1 MHTLS
6 AGMSGTARRR
16 RSSASDPLRKI
27 SLQISESLHEAVKAL
42 VRTGEV
48 ASTNVFVEEAIR
60 ARLRDRRKALIYAS
74 YEKAAR
80 DPAFMRD
87 MNADLEAFDVT
98 LSDGLAP
105 AR

>member
-1 MHTLS
+1 MHTPS
-6 AGMSGTARRR
+6 ADMIGTRRRR
-16 RSSASDPLRKI
+16 RSSASEPLRKI
-27 SLQISESLHEAVKAL
+27 SLQISESVYEAVRSL
-42 VRTGEV
+42 VTAGEA
-48 ASTNVFVEEAIR
+48 ASTNVFFEEAVR
-60 ARLRDRRKALIYAS
+60 ARLRERRKAKVYAA
-74 YEKAAR
+74 YAQAAR